1 MIKAYKKFWSNIFN
15 FSGVASRG
23 EYWIPVIINYILG
36 FIWMALVQ
44 QILGHSIEDIYT
56 WGDWSAKTGSLII
69 SFIVWLATLSL
80 RFRRLH
86 DSNHSGWWI
95 LINIL
100 PFIGQLWFIILM
112 LLPSIANNYE

>member
-15 FSGVASRG
+15 FSGVASFG
-23 EYWIPVIINYILG
+23 EYWIPLIINAILG
-36 FIWMALVQ
+36 FVLTAIVQ
-44 QILGHSIEDIYT
+44 QILGHSIETIYT

-69 SFIVWLATLSL
+69 TFIVWLAMLSL
-80 RFRRLH
+80 SIRRLH

-112 LLPSIANNYE
+112 LLPSRPTRYK